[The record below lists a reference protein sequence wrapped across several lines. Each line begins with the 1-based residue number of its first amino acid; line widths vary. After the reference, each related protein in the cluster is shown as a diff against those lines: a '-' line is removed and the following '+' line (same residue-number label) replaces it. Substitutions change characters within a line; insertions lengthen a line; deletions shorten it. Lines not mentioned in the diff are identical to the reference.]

1 MSVTILKAHNH
12 KLLERDINTILQG
25 SAGEPRE
32 IKFMVYDIYVY
43 AVLIW

>member
-12 KLLERDINTILQG
+12 KILENDINIILQD

-32 IKFMVYDIYVY
+32 IRFMVYDIYMY